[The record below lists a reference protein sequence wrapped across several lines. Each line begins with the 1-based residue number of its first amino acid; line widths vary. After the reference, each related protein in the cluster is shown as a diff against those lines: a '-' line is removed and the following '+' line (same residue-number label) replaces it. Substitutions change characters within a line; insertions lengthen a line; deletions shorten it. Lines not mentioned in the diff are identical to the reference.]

1 MQDKLIQLISQY
13 RETEDDTKRVEIK
26 RQRNMMM
33 ETTNG
38 PYITER
44 R

>member
-13 RETEDDTKRVEIK
+13 RENEDDTKRVEIK
-26 RQRNMMM
+26 RQINMMM

-38 PYITER
+38 P
-44 R
+44 

>member
-13 RETEDDTKRVEIK
+13 RENEDDTKRVEIK

-38 PYITER
+38 P
-44 R
+44 